1 MLGSYDAIRDLHAER
16 RAFFAR
22 SGIALILAALMLG
35 ALVNRLVN
43 LQVTQHAVL
52 STKSNENRMRV
63 VVVPPVRG
71 LIFDRHGAVLAEN
84 LPSFVLE
91 LVPEQVED
99 IDNTIE
105 RLKPLIALD
114 DADLAQF
121 RRRLART
128 PRFRGVILRQQL
140 SMAEVA
146 AYEVNRHD
154 FPGVDVKAG
163 LTRHYPAGATT
174 AHVVGYVGGITEAE
188 LASVDER
195 AYRGT
200 TQIGKTGIEKS
211 QEALLHGSAGAKIVE
226 ANAAGRPLRELD
238 HQRGH
243 PGNNLYLGLDLGL
256 QRAAERA
263 LGDYEGAIVAI
274 DPNNGEVLALV
285 SKPAFEPQPFV
296 DGIDHRSFQLV
307 NSDERRP
314 LFNRATQGQY
324 PPGSTIKQLVALAG
338 LNTRTIDTRW
348 HQTCEG
354 HFKLPTSE
362 RLYRDWKRRGH
373 GFVRLDRAI
382 AESCDIYFYQLSLEL
397 GINRIHELLAQF
409 GLGTQTGID
418 LPGES
423 RGILP
428 SEAWKRQA
436 QGKPWYPGETIIA
449 GIGQG
454 YMSTTPLQLAHATAR
469 LATRGQGYVPHL
481 VHAVDSPAIGER
493 RTLPPQPLPP
503 IVLRD
508 DSLWNPVIE
517 AMDLVTSDPGG
528 TAYRHL
534 HDADYAVA
542 GKTGTAQVAGLSQE
556 DEDPPRIEQVP
567 KRLRDHALFV
577 AFAPIEAPRIAL
589 AVVVEH
595 GGSGGGVAAPIAR
608 EVLDA
613 FMAPGTGDANRG
625 DGA

>member
-16 RAFFAR
+16 RGFFAR
-22 SGIALILAALMLG
+22 SGIALILAALMIG
-35 ALVNRLVN
+35 ALMNQLVS
-43 LQVTQHAVL
+43 LQISQHEVL

-71 LIFDRHGAVLAEN
+71 LIFDRHGVVLAEN

-91 LVPEQVED
+91 IVPEQVD
-99 IDNTIE
+99 DLADTIE

-114 DADLAQF
+114 ERDLQQF
-121 RRRLART
+121 QRRLERT
-128 PRFRGVILRQQL
+128 PRFRGVILRHQL

-146 AYEVNRHD
+146 AYEVNRHY

-163 LTRHYPAGATT
+163 LTRHYPAGPTT
-174 AHVVGYVGGITEAE
+174 AHVVGYVGGITDAE

-200 TQIGKTGIEKS
+200 SQIGKTGIEKS
-211 QEALLHGSAGAKIVE
+211 QEHLLHGSAGAKIVE

-238 HQRGH
+238 HQRGF
-243 PGNNLYLGLDLGL
+243 PGNDLYLGLDLTL
-256 QRAAERA
+256 QYAAEQA
-263 LGDYEGAIVAI
+263 LGDHEGAIVAI

-285 SKPAFEPQPFV
+285 SKPTFDPQPFV
-296 DGIDHRSFQLV
+296 DGIDHQSFQRV
-307 NSDERRP
+307 NQDQRRP

-354 HFKLPTSE
+354 HFQLPTSE

-397 GINRIHELLAQF
+397 GIDRIHELLGQF
-409 GLGTQTGID
+409 GLGRPTGID

-423 RGILP
+423 RGNLP
-428 SEAWKRQA
+428 SEDWKRRT

-454 YMSTTPLQLAHATAR
+454 YMNTTPLQLAHATAR

-481 VHAVDSPAIGER
+481 VHAVGSSSIGER
-493 RTLPPQPLPP
+493 RTLTPEALPT
-503 IVLRD
+503 IELRD
-508 DSLWNPVIE
+508 ASLWNPVIE
-517 AMDLVTSDPGG
+517 AMDHVTDRPGG

-534 HDADYAVA
+534 HDAAYAVA

-556 DEDPPRIEQVP
+556 DEDPPRFEQVP
-567 KRLRDHALFV
+567 KKLRDHALFV

-608 EVLDA
+608 RVLDA
-613 FMAPGTGDANRG
+613 YFGPFDAEADDRQ
-625 DGA
+625 